1 MTMPLDSGSATIVIA
16 GIVLSA
22 FISED
27 GAIFGAAA
35 LASSMALNLPSA
47 ALSAFLGLWI
57 SDFGVYGA
65 VRLVREKLPP
75 DSKGTQWLEA
85 RLFRSGNNVTR
96 RGGQLALAFSR
107 LVPGTRFPAYVSAG
121 LLRMPVPTFAAITG
135 LSAAV
140 WTAFI
145 FAFLHYFPLHA
156 TGTGQA
162 LVMAGSIGAGVFGI
176 LAAWRVWGSALR
188 ARITITLKKWQR
200 WEFWPAWLFYPPVAL
215 MCGWLA
221 IRFRGLSLPT
231 VANPSQR
238 NGGIVGESKIDILRA
253 LMRTSPEFT
262 AGAYL
267 LGPGPV
273 LQRMRE
279 LEFLCQ
285 RHEISFPLVLK
296 PDTAQRGAGFKKI
309 TSWQEAGAYLAQVNS
324 PVVVQKYVSGPHE
337 AGVFYY
343 RFPGE
348 ERGHIF
354 SITHKTFPSVVGDG
368 KRTLAELIQQDERA
382 ALIASTYLARFGSS
396 ADQVVPIG
404 QRVRLVEAGNHCQ
417 GCIFSDGSFL
427 NTDKLRETFDRIAQK
442 LPEFFI
448 GRFDVRYENPD
459 DLRQGEGF
467 QIVELN
473 GAASEATDI
482 YDERNSLLSAYKTL
496 YRQWE
501 LVYAIGAENRK
512 RGFKPASLWN
522 FLRDWQEFRAQASFY
537 PLAD

>member
-22 FISED
+22 FVSED

-75 DSKGTQWLEA
+75 NSKGAQWLEA
-85 RLFRSGNNVTR
+85 RLFRSGNNFTHR
-96 RGGQLALAFSR
+96 RGQLALAFSR

-135 LSAAV
+135 FSAAV
-140 WTAFI
+140 WTALI
-145 FAFLHYFPLHA
+145 FSFLHFFPLHA
-156 TGTGQA
+156 MGTGEA
-162 LVMAGSIGAGVFGI
+162 LVTAGFIGAGVFGI
-176 LAAWRVWGSALR
+176 LAAWRVWGSELR
-188 ARITITLKKWQR
+188 GRIAITFKKWQR

-238 NGGIVGESKIDILRA
+238 NGGMVGESKIDILHE
-253 LMRTSPEFT
+253 LMRTSAEFT
-262 AGAYL
+262 ADAYL
-267 LGPGPV
+267 LEPGPL
-273 LQRMRE
+273 LQRMHE

-285 RHEISFPLVLK
+285 RHEISFPFVLK

-309 TSWQEAGAYLAQVNS
+309 RSWQEAGAYLAQVQRS
-324 PVVVQKYVSGPHE
+324 IVVQKYVSGPHE

-354 SITHKTFPSVVGDG
+354 SITHKTFPRVVGDG

-382 ALIASTYLARFGSS
+382 AIIASTYLARFGESGGRDCS
-396 ADQVVPIG
+396 CRASM
-404 QRVRLVEAGNHCQ
+404 VRLVEAGNHCQ

-427 NTDKLRETFDRIAQK
+427 NS
-442 LPEFFI
+442 
-448 GRFDVRYENPD
+448 EN
-459 DLRQGEGF
+459 
-467 QIVELN
+467 
-473 GAASEATDI
+473 
-482 YDERNSLLSAYKTL
+482 
-496 YRQWE
+496 
-501 LVYAIGAENRK
+501 
-512 RGFKPASLWN
+512 
-522 FLRDWQEFRAQASFY
+522 
-537 PLAD
+537 

>member
-1 MTMPLDSGSATIVIA
+1 MTMPLNSGSATIVIG

-47 ALSAFLGLWI
+47 AMSAFLGLWI

-75 DSKGTQWLEA
+75 NSKGAQWLEA
-85 RLFRSGNNVTR
+85 RLFRSGSNFTH

-107 LVPGTRFPAYVSAG
+107 LIPGTRFPAYVSAG

-135 LSAAV
+135 FSAAV

-145 FAFLHYFPLHA
+145 FSFLHYFPLHA

-188 ARITITLKKWQR
+188 GRITITLKKWQR
-200 WEFWPAWLFYPPVAL
+200 WEFWPAWLFYPPVAV

-238 NGGIVGESKIDILRA
+238 NGGMVGESKIDILHE
-253 LMRTSPEFT
+253 LMRTSADFT
-262 AGAYL
+262 ADAYL
-267 LGPGPV
+267 LGPGPL

-285 RHEISFPLVLK
+285 RHGISFPLVLK

-309 TSWQEAGAYLAQVNS
+309 RSWQEAGAYLAQVNS
-324 PVVVQKYVSGPHE
+324 SVVVQRYVSGPHE

-368 KRTLAELIQQDERA
+368 KRTLAELIQQNERA
-382 ALIASTYLARFGSS
+382 ALIASTYLARFGKT
-396 ADQVVPIG
+396 AERIVPVG
-404 QRVRLVEAGNHCQ
+404 QMVRLVEAGNHCQ
-417 GCIFSDGSFL
+417 GCIFGDGSFL
-427 NTDKLRETFDRIAQK
+427 NSDKLRDTFDRIAQK

-459 DLRQGEGF
+459 DLRQGHGF

-501 LVYAIGAENRK
+501 LVYAIGARNRE
-512 RGFKPASLWN
+512 RGFKSASLWS
-522 FLRDWQEFRAQASFY
+522 FLRDWQEFRTQASFY

>member
-1 MTMPLDSGSATIVIA
+1 MTMPLNSGSAAIVIA

-65 VRLVREKLPP
+65 VRLVREKLSP
-75 DSKGTQWLEA
+75 DSQSAQWIEA
-85 RLFRSGNNVTR
+85 RLFRSGNNFTQR
-96 RGGQLALAFSR
+96 RGELALAFSR

-121 LLRMPVPTFAAITG
+121 LLRMPVTTFAAITG
-135 LSAAV
+135 FSAAI
-140 WTAFI
+140 WTASI
-145 FAFLHYFPLHA
+145 FSFLHFFPLHA
-156 TGTGQA
+156 MGTGQA
-162 LVMAGSIGAGVFGI
+162 LVTAGCVGAGVFVF
-176 LAAWRVWGSALR
+176 LTAWRVWGSALR
-188 ARITITLKKWQR
+188 ARFTITFKKWQR
-200 WEFWPAWLFYPPVAL
+200 WEFWPAWLFYPPVAV

-253 LMRTSPEFT
+253 LMLTSPEFT
-262 AGAYL
+262 ADAYL
-267 LGPGPV
+267 LPPGPV
-273 LQRMRE
+273 TQRMHE

-309 TSWQEAGAYLAQVNS
+309 RSWQEAGAYLAQVNS
-324 PVVVQKYVSGPHE
+324 SVVVQKYVSGPHE

-368 KRTLAELIQQDERA
+368 KRTLAELIQQNDRA
-382 ALIASTYLARFGSS
+382 ALIASTYLARFGKT
-396 ADQVVPIG
+396 AERIVPVG
-404 QRVRLVEAGNHCQ
+404 QIVRLVEAGNHCQ
-417 GCIFSDGSFL
+417 GCIFGDGSFL
-427 NTDKLRETFDRIAQK
+427 NSDKLRDTFDRIAQK

-501 LVYAIGAENRK
+501 LVYSIGARNRE
-512 RGFKPASLWN
+512 RGFKSASLWS
-522 FLRDWQEFRAQASFY
+522 FLRDWQEFRTQASFY